1 MIRINCLTIDRDT
14 DAQGEDFVEYEPGQT
29 ELYMVTN
36 ALIETYLPLV
46 ETLIS
51 EALTSCT
58 LEIDYD
64 DLLSVGSFGVTE
76 AIKDYD
82 QDGEED
88 FEIFCSSRIRQ
99 ALCDAIRYASWTAH
113 CAGHGPT
120 KSMN

>member
-1 MIRINCLTIDRDT
+1 MVRINCLTIDKDM
-14 DAQGEDFVEYEPGQT
+14 DAPSEDFVEFEPGQT

-76 AIKDYD
+76 AINDYD
-82 QDGEED
+82 QDGGED
-88 FEIFCSSRIRQ
+88 FAIFCCSRIRE
-99 ALCDAIRYASWTAH
+99 ALCDAIRYVSWTAN
-113 CAGHGPT
+113 CAGHGST